1 MELCFWI
8 KKKGKTDENCNEVSQ
23 LFSISFFTK
32 EKQAFFQEHQVTKIN
47 LNLLEFPE
55 DLESFPCFTV
65 TPIEHQRSWGPE
77 GLKGPWG
84 SSGNGSYAGASRASG
99 ARPRIGIP

>member
-55 DLESFPCFTV
+55 DLESFPGGISNPLVSKDLGLGAPGTL
-65 TPIEHQRSWGPE
+65 QR
-77 GLKGPWG
+77 KD
-84 SSGNGSYAGASRASG
+84 AGAPG
-99 ARPRIGIP
+99 ARPHV